1 MAYQDE
7 RVPAFCDRVL
17 WRSVVGLGGAVS
29 LVWSAPAVSSSDH
42 KPVAA
47 RLYLEIRSTRTHSR
61 ASLRGASTQTFPEPS
76 FSGAP
81 GATLRLVKGGRA
93 RHGPGLAGPA
103 MLFEG
108 PRLI

>member
-47 RLYLEIRSTRTHSR
+47 RLYLEIRSTHAHAHTHTP
-61 ASLRGASTQTFPEPS
+61 L
-76 FSGAP
+76 SGA
-81 GATLRLVKGGRA
+81 R
-93 RHGPGLAGPA
+93 
-103 MLFEG
+103 
-108 PRLI
+108 